1 MKTRIILTCVLLTLA
16 IALAVVYGVFILP
29 EPETAAET
37 TETTELVAGEVA
49 GTNGRVQMFDYIKSD
64 EVDTLYVKNEQGE
77 YRIVRKDGQLV
88 IDGHEDLLL
97 DQEKLIQMIVNAGY
111 TLSTFN
117 AKVTEADFEKYG
129 LGGGNY
135 KAYFVLRS
143 TAGKRY
149 TVYIGDRALDGKGY
163 YARFEGRDAIYILD
177 RSIERDLLGRV
188 EYLVRPLLAYP
199 SQMNSYYLVQNFI
212 LARGEE
218 VFLAASYLNPEQRD
232 ELAAMSVHQMQ
243 HPGEYYAGEYY
254 DDVLTLFCDFKGS
267 ETVALG
273 VDAETLARYGLDKPA
288 YTLYFENTTL
298 DDNGN
303 PDGIIPNQLLFSE
316 LQQDESGAYF
326 YYVASPLFGIV
337 ARMEQIMLDFL
348 TWDLDKWV
356 SKNIFQVNI
365 MNVASLRFDTAD
377 LDVTFM
383 LQGEEN
389 AALTVTEKETGHSP
403 DIKNFRQLWKVLLSV
418 THDGAVDLGEEE
430 LAALTADESNLLLTM
445 TVTTRSGVV
454 REYKF
459 YPYSDRRV
467 FYTVNGEG
475 EFYLSNTLLYKA
487 IEDAKRVMRDE
498 AVDSESR
505 Y

>member
-1 MKTRIILTCVLLTLA
+1 MKKRLITTCVLAVLATMLA
-16 IALAVVYGVFILP
+16 IVYGVFLLP
-29 EPETAAET
+29 EPETVAET

-49 GTNGRVQMFDYIKSD
+49 GTMGRVQMFDYIKSD
-64 EVDTLYVKNEQGE
+64 AVDSLYVKNEHGE
-77 YRIVRKDGQLV
+77 YRIIRKDGNLV
-88 IDGHEDLLL
+88 IDGHEELLL

-117 AKVTEADFEKYG
+117 AKVTEADFVKYG
-129 LGGGNY
+129 LGEGNY

-177 RSIERDLLGRV
+177 STIERDLLGKV

-199 SQMNSYYLVQNFI
+199 SQMNSYYLVQNFV

-218 VFLAASYLNPEQRD
+218 IFLAATYLNPEQRS
-232 ELAAMSVHQMQ
+232 ELAAMSVHQLM
-243 HPGEYYAGEYY
+243 HPGAYYAGEYY
-254 DDVLTLFCDFKGS
+254 DDVLTLFCDFQGT
-267 ETVALG
+267 ETVALD
-273 VDAETLARYGLDKPA
+273 VSDETLARFGLDKPA
-288 YTLYFENTTL
+288 YSLYFENTTL

-303 PDGIIPNQLLFSE
+303 PNGIIPNQLFFSE
-316 LQQDESGAYF
+316 KQQDENGAYF
-326 YYVASPLFGIV
+326 YYVASPLFNIV
-337 ARMEQIMLDFL
+337 ARVEAILLDFL
-348 TWDLDKWV
+348 TWDLDRWV
-356 SKNIFQVNI
+356 SSNIYQVNI
-365 MNVASLRFDTAD
+365 MNVSSLRFAGKDI
-377 LDVTFM
+377 DVTF
-383 LQGEEN
+383 LLRGEDN
-389 AALTVTEKETGHSP
+389 KNLTVTEKETGHSP
-403 DIKNFRQLWKVLLSV
+403 EIQNFRQLWKVLLSI
-418 THDGAVDLGEEE
+418 THDGAIDLPDEEIAS
-430 LAALTADESNLLLTM
+430 LVADESNLLLTL
-445 TVTTRSGVV
+445 TVTTRTGNV

-459 YPYSDRRV
+459 YPYTDRRV
-467 FYTVNGEG
+467 YYTVGGEG